1 MKERLGSVPLKPG
14 VYLYKDKEDKVIY
27 VGKAKALR
35 NRMRSYFQSNDKLH
49 PKVRAM
55 MNRVADFD
63 FIVTNSEV
71 EALILENNLIK
82 AYKPRYNIELR
93 DDKTYPYLKVTTG
106 DEFPRVCIT
115 REKKDGVSRYF
126 GPYTDVNS
134 LRETLKILTGV
145 FPLRTCRTLKKQPR
159 ACLNRDIEKCLAPCA
174 GLVSAEEYRE
184 TVEALIN
191 FMEGNSRELLHSL
204 QEQMQEASSRLEF
217 EKAARIRDKINS
229 IKKIG
234 EKQKINF
241 ENPYDIDVIGMFS
254 GEKRSLVLVFKI
266 RSGRIIAKDTFW
278 LNRAIN
284 EEEAELLEFFLKH
297 YYDENFDIPAEVLMS
312 QLPAELELVEEWLR
326 TKTGYKVTL
335 RVPQRGS
342 KKDMLDMV
350 LDNATLLW
358 EEKQQ
363 QEAGNTKALVHLS
376 QVLNLEVVP
385 ERIECYDI
393 SHLAGE
399 ETVASMVVFTG
410 GMPDKKAYRRF
421 KIKTDQNNDY
431 ASMSEVIG
439 RRFKE
444 ARQGNAAFLP
454 EPDLIII
461 DGGLGQVNIAKRVL
475 DELRVD
481 IPVFGLAEKHEEIF
495 TPSVG
500 EPLRLSRR
508 DDGLKL
514 LQRLRDEAHRFA
526 IEYNRKRRERK
537 IRSSALDSIAGVGEK
552 RKKALLAHFG
562 SVARIRQAAVDEIS
576 LVPGMNRKVAQN
588 IYNYFRERNN

>member
-184 TVEALIN
+184 TVAALIN

>member
-326 TKTGYKVTL
+326 TKTGHKVTL